1 MSPEAS
7 LPSISTLEESYT
19 SNILTLGFLQTA
31 LIHSYFVK
39 DFYKIAQRLGGG
51 KFALKYP
58 VIRELY
64 PNQGLREDGFFQKV
78 IVLLFAS
85 IHELGIFSKVLHLL
99 FDTESKFPFFS
110 CFVSFLVPVFVWFYF
125 LFVGILKYT
134 DSPIFDR
141 FGHDCVPLVLK
152 LFEFLVIDE
161 GSLPSH
167 FVHHAHFLVGGGH
180 MGFVGIEFHSFMIL

>member
-1 MSPEAS
+1 MKQKNSSKNTLTYRSVRSSP
-7 LPSISTLEESYT
+7 STT
-19 SNILTLGFLQTA
+19 TRRKPRANKTQTL
-31 LIHSYFVK
+31 
-39 DFYKIAQRLGGG
+39 
-51 KFALKYP
+51 
-58 VIRELY
+58 
-64 PNQGLREDGFFQKV
+64 
-78 IVLLFAS
+78 VLLFAS